1 MEGLRGRK
9 IGIIEQLRLLCL
21 LIAALRIK
29 PSYRSLAFGFNSG
42 IPVRSAKWCTGGQ
55 LNAKLYQSVFKREA
69 ESSL

>member
-9 IGIIEQLRLLCL
+9 ISITEQPRLLCL

-29 PSYRSLAFGFNSG
+29 PSYRGLAFGFSSG
-42 IPVRSAKWCTGGQ
+42 IPVRSAKWCTG
-55 LNAKLYQSVFKREA
+55 AVSKRITREA